1 MRFLS
6 SSHFTWRRKLFLA
19 GLLIL
24 LCAGLLVCW
33 RMGRQWEQRRA
44 AMPASPFPVTTEEY
58 EQKFPHLL
66 INHRDTQTEST
77 NAKVI
82 DLNSSGNS
90 QVITEPGDYRLTG
103 TMKGRVTVRT
113 EDGNV
118 HLMLDGVNISSPE
131 GPAIYVESAGKTVIT
146 VMPGTDNVLSD
157 SGNYAVGAE
166 YEACV
171 YSTCDLTINGTGSL
185 TVNGY
190 YKDAIRSRDVVKIL
204 DTHLTIKCK
213 RTGIHGTD
221 GIHVAGGRVMIS
233 SEKNGFKTTKNAK
246 NGKGVMMFS
255 GGEHSVVAGRYA
267 FVCLRND
274 LYVFGCTIR
283 AKSVV
288 ATYDVGGQKII
299 QEGCIR

>member
-1 MRFLS
+1 MRLMNS
-6 SSHFTWRRKLFLA
+6 SRFTWRRKLFLA
-19 GLLIL
+19 GLLVL

-33 RMGRQWEQRRA
+33 RAGRQWEQKSA
-44 AMPASPFPVTTEEY
+44 TAPASPFPGTTEEY

-66 INHRDTQTEST
+66 INHLDMQTDSPE
-77 NAKVI
+77 AKAV
-82 DLNSSGNS
+82 DLNAAGNS
-90 QVITEPGDYRLTG
+90 LVITEAGDYRLTG
-103 TMKGRVTVRT
+103 TMRGRVTVRT

-131 GPAIYVESAGKTVIT
+131 GPAVYVESAGKAVLTA
-146 VMPGTDNVLSD
+146 MPGTENVLSD
-157 SGNYAVGAE
+157 SGSYAADAP

-171 YSTCDLTINGTGSL
+171 YSACDLTVNGTGSL

-204 DTHLTIKCK
+204 DTHLTVKCK

-255 GGEHSVVAGRYA
+255 GGEHSVVAGQYA

-274 LYVFGCTIR
+274 LYVFNCTIR

-299 QEGCIR
+299 QEGCVR